1 MPAMTMFHFRDSLSE
16 SSEIFASKSASLKG
30 RAFLFR
36 EHRMEVATGEALFG
50 SEIRR
55 VGTNAALTSQLSL
68 FVMDNLF

>member
-1 MPAMTMFHFRDSLSE
+1 MPAMTMCHFRDSLARAQK
-16 SSEIFASKSASLKG
+16 SSHSKARLLKG